1 LLEDRN
7 LFKSKRKESREI
19 ARRRGRRVG
28 GGELGLGQKEE
39 ENPEECLYVRDFK
52 GNEVGVGKGFRN
64 RKKKGEDKQ
73 ARQTVT

>member
-1 LLEDRN
+1 M
-7 LFKSKRKESREI
+7 
-19 ARRRGRRVG
+19 
-28 GGELGLGQKEE
+28 
-39 ENPEECLYVRDFK
+39 RDFK